1 MLDQRKISRPTL
13 FVKFKYFFDKP
24 ISAREL
30 WQILPPKFNKN
41 KKNWT
46 YGVDGKWLKR
56 QGVFILHRNITDKV
70 NLYWSYWKNE
80 TYTALHTDLQEL
92 AKILE
97 KQKPKTVVSD
107 WKGAIVSAVN
117 SHFGNIPHQR
127 CLAHV
132 VRQAKNLLPKK
143 SPFSCTLQ
151 LRQIASD
158 LIHLKNQQDI
168 VGWFAKLNLWHKR
181 YNFMLKEKTVGEGT
195 KKRWWYTHGNLR
207 RGWRLL
213 TRDTEPFFQHISHRF
228 LPHSNNSLEGTFSQA
243 AGKLR
248 DHRGM
253 KINQQVSF
261 LSWYFTFSRIKTK
274 AQFKT
279 LWDYWKNRKY

>member
-1 MLDQRKISRPTL
+1 MLKINCQSRKTL
-13 FVKFKYFFDKP
+13 YRTFKCFFDNP
-24 ISAREL
+24 PRSQEV
-30 WQILPPKFNKN
+30 WQILPPKFN

-56 QGVFILHRNITDKV
+56 KGVFILHRNITDKV

-92 AKILE
+92 TKILE
-97 KQKPKTVVSD
+97 KQKPKAAVSD
-107 WKGAIVSAVN
+107 WKGSIISAVN

-143 SPFSCTLQ
+143 SPFSCTIQ
-151 LRQIASD
+151 LRQIAND
-158 LIHLKNQQDI
+158 LIYLKNQQEI
-168 VGWFAKLNLWHKR
+168 VGWFTKLDLWHER
-181 YNFMLKEKTVGEGT
+181 YNFMLKEKTIGEGT

-213 TRDTEPFFQHISHRF
+213 TKDTEPFFQHVSRQL

-243 AGKLR
+243 IGKLH

-274 AQFKT
+274 LQFKT
-279 LWDYWKNRKY
+279 LWDYWKSRK

>member
-1 MLDQRKISRPTL
+1 MLKINCQSRKTL
-13 FVKFKYFFDKP
+13 YRTFKCFFDNP
-24 ISAREL
+24 PRSQEV
-30 WQILPPKFNKN
+30 WQILSPKFN

-92 AKILE
+92 TKILE
-97 KQKPKTVVSD
+97 KQKPKAAVSD
-107 WKGAIVSAVN
+107 WKGSIVSAVS

-132 VRQAKNLLPKK
+132 VRQAKNLLPKR
-143 SPFSCTLQ
+143 SPFSCTIQ
-151 LRQIASD
+151 LRQIAND
-158 LIHLKNQQDI
+158 LIYLKNQQDI
-168 VGWFAKLNLWHKR
+168 AGWFTKLDLWHER
-181 YNFMLKEKTVGEGT
+181 YNFMLKEKTIGEGT

-213 TRDTEPFFQHISHRF
+213 TKDTEPFFQHVNRQL

-243 AGKLR
+243 VGKLH

-274 AQFKT
+274 PQLKT
-279 LWDYWKNRKY
+279 LWDYWKDRK